1 MVYISKQ
8 LESESA
14 VSPEG
19 KHIFFKQL
27 MNTVFVVKDLRG
39 LKLNEN
45 GQQQNQVRNEEE
57 TIERIFSTNKSL
69 YINKMIETL

>member
-1 MVYISKQ
+1 
-8 LESESA
+8 
-14 VSPEG
+14 
-19 KHIFFKQL
+19 